1 MVINHLAIWVRDLEK
16 MKQFYGKYFSTESN
30 GIYKNDQTG
39 FSSYFL
45 TFPDGPRLEIMSK
58 PGIKSLSD
66 KSVENYEGYCHLA
79 VSLGSKEEAIRL
91 TGILEHDGY
100 RVLNDPRTTG
110 DGYFESVILDP
121 ENNRIELTL

>member
-39 FSSYFL
+39 F
-45 TFPDGPRLEIMSK
+45 
-58 PGIKSLSD
+58 
-66 KSVENYEGYCHLA
+66 
-79 VSLGSKEEAIRL
+79 
-91 TGILEHDGY
+91 
-100 RVLNDPRTTG
+100 RVLNGPRTTG